1 MKVLRK
7 PRYWESLQ
15 AIEEFV
21 AKDNPSAALDLWLTI
36 DDQVAQLANPS
47 FPRRRGRVPGTLEL
61 VAHPHYVVILVQT
74 EDTVTAIE
82 VLHVA
87 RKYP

>member
-15 AIEEFV
+15 AIEDFV
-21 AKDNPSAALDLWLTI
+21 AKDNPLAAVDLWLAI
-36 DDQVAQLANPS
+36 DDQVSLLADPN
-47 FPRRRGRVPGTLEL
+47 FPRRRGRVPGTFEL
-61 VAHPHYVVILVQT
+61 VAHPNYVVILVQA

-87 RKYP
+87 RQYP

>member
-15 AIEEFV
+15 AIEDFV
-21 AKDNPSAALDLWLTI
+21 AKDNPIAAVDLWLTI
-36 DDQVAQLANPS
+36 DDQVSLLADPN
-47 FPRRRGRVPGTLEL
+47 FPRRRGRVAGTLEL
-61 VAHPHYVVILVQT
+61 VAHPNYVVILVQA
-74 EDTVTAIE
+74 EDTVTAID

-87 RKYP
+87 RRYP